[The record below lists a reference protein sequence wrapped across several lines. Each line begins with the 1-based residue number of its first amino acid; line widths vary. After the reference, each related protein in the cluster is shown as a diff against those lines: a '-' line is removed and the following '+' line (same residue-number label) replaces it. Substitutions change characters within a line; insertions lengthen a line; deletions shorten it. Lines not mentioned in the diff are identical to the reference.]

1 MSLLLMRWLTA
12 AKLQPTAQP
21 AQSPLSMSPSHHL
34 HSCRCSEP
42 RMRPSIVACI
52 LFFPSV
58 MDNVTLHNLTI
69 IVLIVTH
76 LTLLPTA
83 ETFKTLS
90 EILSFVLSAQQQHSS
105 LTCHRHRTNT
115 QTADASRHFLRPAL
129 HTHRSS
135 LKGGDVYF
143 GYGKY

>member
-34 HSCRCSEP
+34 HSYRCSEP

-83 ETFKTLS
+83 ETFKNLS
-90 EILSFVLSAQQQHSS
+90 EILNFVLSAQQPT
-105 LTCHRHRTNT
+105 LFMPR
-115 QTADASRHFLRPAL
+115 RPVM
-129 HTHRSS
+129 HTRRSS
-135 LKGGDVYF
+135 LKGFDVSFGFGIILESDNNNNNLLYF
-143 GYGKY
+143 CRI